1 MLKNDGSYEGDI
13 QQRCAKA
20 DSAFN
25 SLTTVA
31 CDRPPSPTKSSC
43 ESTSPR
49 FPYQYIRIEDSTIAR
64 LLLPAG
70 VHKEEL
76 YDPRWKSLPD
86 PKRKFWTDV
95 VKEDLRTL
103 GSSFETPNICEH
115 FVFKF
120 VLSCTTSNNDGCFLN
135 QSVDVTCVGRVTSH
149 RYNESESGSR
159 YQ

>member
-103 GSSFETPNICEH
+103 GSSFETRVMEAVGVNKNE
-115 FVFKF
+115 
-120 VLSCTTSNNDGCFLN
+120 
-135 QSVDVTCVGRVTSH
+135 DVEGLDQENWIAIVT
-149 RYNESESGSR
+149 RMAALDSGFG
-159 YQ
+159 